1 MSPLNSNKLKKFHFT
16 TSQNN
21 VTITVQ
27 KCSVF
32 FSSFFQSMYCLFKK
46 CSFFLSFFSS
56 FICCVQQ
63 CSCFFSFFFF
73 LFHLHCPVA
82 FFFFLFFSVFIF
94 FLFFFHNKLL
104 IQCPFLSTLYLPL
117 CLYLNTITI
126 GSLPSLFNFSLQYH
140 KLSLIYNTTFS
151 IAYEHSS
158 FFFFFHKISRVF
170 FSKQPKLL

>member
-32 FSSFFQSMYCLFKK
+32 FSSFFNL
-46 CSFFLSFFSS
+46 CSDVLSILLKMSVLSFFF

-63 CSCFFSFFFF
+63 CPSFFSFFFF
-73 LFHLHCPVA
+73 LSV
-82 FFFFLFFSVFIF
+82 FFLLSCTFLFLFSFSFYF
-94 FLFFFHNKLL
+94 FLNFFFHNKLL
-104 IQCPFLSTLYLPL
+104 IECSFFSTLYLPL

-126 GSLPSLFNFSLQYH
+126 GSLPSLFNFSL
-140 KLSLIYNTTFS
+140 
-151 IAYEHSS
+151 
-158 FFFFFHKISRVF
+158 
-170 FSKQPKLL
+170 